1 MKKKPNV
8 LLILEGTYPYN
19 GGGVSTWAHILCN
32 EIKNANFTLYSIN
45 ASYEEKSKYTLSD
58 NVKRV
63 VQVPQWE
70 PKELIDYGKKY
81 YKLVFKKNYNDEAI
95 IDEEFIP
102 IFTSFLK
109 NIKSPNSDTASS
121 IKCGNFFSSTI
132 IKKPCSAR
140 KFGKLFTT
148 FLKTI

>member
-63 VQVPQWE
+63 VQVPQWAPLE

-102 IFTSFLK
+102 LFTSFLK
-109 NIKSPNSDTASS
+109 NIKSQTLIRLN
-121 IKCGNFFSSTI
+121 
-132 IKKPCSAR
+132 
-140 KFGKLFTT
+140 
-148 FLKTI
+148 